1 MTLADKYFKM
11 AEEQD
16 DQNLKMVLNA
26 AGTAIQN
33 LKNKLN
39 KAGARL
45 TKLEALEAYGVDN
58 WEGYDEAM
66 RSIDSNDEDEED

>member
-33 LKNKLN
+33 LNNKLN